1 MNINQSKAVDKYI
14 DQKKNDGQQSGD
26 GDGDDSDTESLT
38 DLLDTIDDE
47 FLALHRQKRLQE
59 LQQEFNQ
66 IDYSLNQGVGLKDL
80 SKEHELMNYVTA
92 NDLVI
97 IHFYQNNFPKCILVN
112 NLLNQLSQRHLGPL
126 WLSINV
132 KNCPFLVQK
141 LQIKVLP
148 CIAIYNRANLVK
160 KILGYE
166 FVENI
171 PSSNY
176 IPTVQDLETYLLK
189 IGILTRNAGKL
200 GQVKSQLD
208 SNQDTDD
215 ELDI

>member
-1 MNINQSKAVDKYI
+1 MNINQAKAVDKYI
-14 DQKKNDGQQSGD
+14 DHKKNDDQQSGD
-26 GDGDDSDTESLT
+26 GDDSNTESLT

-112 NLLNQLSQRHLGPL
+112 NLINQLSQRHLGPL

-148 CIAIYNRANLVK
+148 CIAIYNRAILVK

-171 PSSNY
+171 PSNY

-200 GQVKSQLD
+200 GQIKSQLD
-208 SNQDTDD
+208 SNQDTED